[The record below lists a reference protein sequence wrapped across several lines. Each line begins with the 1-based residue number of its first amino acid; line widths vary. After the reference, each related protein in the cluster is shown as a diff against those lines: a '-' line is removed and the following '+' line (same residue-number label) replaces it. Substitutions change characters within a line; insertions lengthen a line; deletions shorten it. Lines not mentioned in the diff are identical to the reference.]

1 MNRLPCENIKAKPVQ
16 LCFYIQYMNT
26 VVIYPVRVGARV
38 VTVVTVVAAAAV
50 VAAPV
55 PFAEPDVFLHVMD
68 DDSAFSSYS
77 ELVCENAFFYVYDV
91 PYVYRDDAC
100 APDAICVLVQLHQ

>member
-26 VVIYPVRVGARV
+26 VVIYPVRVGVGAR
-38 VTVVTVVAAAAV
+38 VVTVVAAAAV

-68 DDSAFSSYS
+68 DDSAFFSYS
-77 ELVCENAFFYVYDV
+77 ELVWENAFFYVYDV

-100 APDAICVLVQLHQ
+100 APDPICVLVQLHQ